1 MSILTEVYVNAI
13 VALSQTATPTP
24 GPIPGYAG
32 DEDLVTPTWV
42 GFVMTFVV
50 ALATVLLLVDMTR
63 RVRRT
68 RYRGE
73 IREKL
78 EAEAEAATAAGTAES
93 AAGAGARANAGAGAG
108 TAAAEPEPDPR

>member
-78 EAEAEAATAAGTAES
+78 EAEAEAAAGTATG
-93 AAGAGARANAGAGAG
+93 AAPDTAPGANAGAGA
-108 TAAAEPEPDPR
+108 AAAEPEPEPDPR